1 MTAIKIKCIHFKF
14 YLLICVALTFIIK
27 LSAVAGQ
34 ILFSDD
40 FSADTTGGYTI
51 TDTWTESGTGQ
62 FLYDNAGERVQ
73 VLTGDNIG
81 LQFSHSVP
89 LQTSGSFSLDFFPT
103 ALYPYGG
110 IIQLRLVEDV
120 NNYYLL
126 KNTDGYGPGDFWK
139 VVGGIQADGDYFIN
153 NYSTGT
159 NYHIEVHFSPDR
171 TEVHA
176 FGETLVID
184 TDTSSISVNTFEVE
198 TQQHD
203 AYFDNILYSEHFP
216 PTLIVSDPDGTGD
229 ELIVGG
235 LYSIVYSLDDMDDIV
250 NAAFYYDTDLAG
262 LDGTAIAGTCAAA
275 PEGTDAVCVWNT
287 DGMAPGSYYIYG
299 IADDGKGQVSAY
311 STAPVR
317 ILPVDALSVASVTR
331 ISHPAYKAVNLFYGV
346 RDYGI
351 WNRDNSRIMIYESLN
366 YTHPSYG
373 TTGRGFVWSYVS
385 DLRNWTESDNSEDY
399 EAVMKPVPNV
409 GNATTDES
417 VYWSPFEGEENI
429 IYTTIETGYVVKI
442 NVDTG
447 SVTNV
452 IDVGAVQGTRCYGWT
467 NDNYHLICSM
477 KDEDWSD
484 GGYEI
489 DVQTP
494 EKTYVNSLPPNCSAE
509 WRRWPDATG
518 HGHSGKS
525 PGGTK
530 YASHYGQANDDGV
543 RDLTVCSFEEDLTVE
558 YQESPPYPWAGVH
571 VSWKASENWFLS
583 NSGSPLTVSQ
593 WPSIPTL
600 EEYKL
605 YQVFFNGTD
614 FLYHE
619 LLGQQTTV
627 GWDDCSQYYSNY
639 HSHFIATLR
648 KDGRQ
653 ALFTSTDGRYSY
665 EDYVFKGVTPW
676 GYEGFF
682 IADFIPYSG
691 EAGTSGMMVFPD
703 SESVNARAEHNI
715 GFTAASN
722 MYILT
727 VDKVGAGNGT
737 VSSTPPGID
746 CGELEKCTNC
756 TETFNEGTIVTLTQ
770 EAGVNSV
777 FTGWTGAGCGTSEEC
792 VLTMNNDVE
801 VTAHFESCSD
811 RRVRIAGESA
821 EYFTALQDAYDSAVQ
836 GDSIQVQNTLLT
848 DDLIANRNIS
858 ITITGGYS
866 CDFSAVTGNTEIAG
880 TLTIS
885 DGMISL
891 EHLVV
896 Q

>member
-1 MTAIKIKCIHFKF
+1 M
-14 YLLICVALTFIIK
+14 TFIIK

-51 TDTWTESGTGQ
+51 TDTWTQGGTGQ
-62 FLYDNAGERVQ
+62 FLYDNGGERVQ

-110 IIQLRLVEDV
+110 TIQLRLVEDA

-126 KNTDGYGPGDFWK
+126 KNTDGYGPGYLWK
-139 VVGGIQADGDYFIN
+139 VAGGVFFYGTQFMNG
-153 NYSTGT
+153 YSTNT
-159 NYHIEVHFSPDR
+159 NYHIEIHFNPVR
-171 TEVHA
+171 TVVHA
-176 FGETLVID
+176 FGETLVFD
-184 TDTSSISVNTFEVE
+184 ADTSSISVNSFEVE

-203 AYFDNILYSEHFP
+203 AYFDNILYSEHSP
-216 PTLIVSDPDGTGD
+216 PTLIVSDPDGIGD

-235 LYSIVYSLDDMDDIV
+235 LYSIVYTLDDMDDIV
-250 NAAFYYDTDLAG
+250 TAAFYYDTDSAG

-275 PEGTDAVCVWNT
+275 PEGTGATCIWNT
-287 DGMAPGSYYIYG
+287 DGIIPDSYFIYG
-299 IADDGKGQVSAY
+299 VADDGKGEVSAY

-317 ILPVDALSVASVTR
+317 ILPADALRVGSVSR
-331 ISHPAYKAVNLFYGV
+331 ISHPAYKAVNLFYGE

-385 DLRNWTESDNSEDY
+385 DLRNWTESDYVEDY
-399 EAVMKPVPNV
+399 KAVMKPVPNIENV
-409 GNATTDES
+409 TTFPS
-417 VYWSPFEGEENI
+417 IYWSPFAGEENI

-452 IDVGAVQGTRCYGWT
+452 IDIGAVQGTRCYGWT
-467 NDNYHLICSM
+467 KDNYHLICSM
-477 KDEDWSD
+477 KDEDWTS

-489 DVQTP
+489 DVLTP
-494 EKTYVNSLPPNCSAE
+494 SKTFISRSDVPWDICSAE
-509 WRRWPDATG
+509 YQRWPDFFSHG
-518 HGHSGKS
+518 HGGKS
-525 PGGTK
+525 PNGQLFAK
-530 YASHYGQANDDGV
+530 NYGQGNNDGV
-543 RDLTVCSFEEDLTVE
+543 WNLTDCSFEEDLLVE
-558 YQESPPYPWAGVH
+558 IQESPPHPWTGVH
-571 VSWKASENWFLS
+571 VSWKASEDWFLS
-583 NSGSPLTVSQ
+583 SSGHPFTMPS
-593 WPSIPTL
+593 WPSMPTL
-600 EEYKL
+600 AEYKL

-614 FLYHE
+614 FLYNE
-619 LLGQQTTV
+619 LLGQQTAV
-627 GWDDCSQYYSNY
+627 RWDDCTQYNYNY
-639 HSHFIATLR
+639 HSNFLATLR

-703 SESVNARAEHNI
+703 SEPVNARAEHNI

-746 CGELEKCTNC
+746 CGELENCTNC

-811 RRVRIAGESA
+811 RLVRIAGESA
-821 EYFTALQDAYDSAVQ
+821 EYFTTLQDAYDSAVQ
-836 GDSIQVQNTLLT
+836 GDSIQVQNTVLT